1 MLSDAKERMTSY
13 FKLLAEKEG
22 DPSAAD
28 AVNSL
33 IEQTDDLIVLQ
44 EMESAV
50 EHRDKY
56 YRRMFAYALEFQKLG
71 IMSNINVPIEVDSEG
86 KNTRIMNELRDAFE
100 GYDMNQEIQEEINGN
115 IFTYD
120 KTFPIRDYRALLAE
134 IGNEQTGNR
143 WYVMLSDSGKLV
155 IY

>member
-1 MLSDAKERMTSY
+1 MSEAKERMTSY

-28 AVNSL
+28 AVNAL
-33 IEQTDDLIVLQ
+33 IKQTDDLIVLQ

-50 EHRDKY
+50 ALRDKQY
-56 YRRMFAYALEFQKLG
+56 MRLAAYARECQKLG
-71 IMSNINVPIEVDSEG
+71 IMGNVNVPIDSDGE
-86 KNTRIMNELRDAFE
+86 NTKIMNELRDAFE

-120 KTFPIRDYRALLAE
+120 KTFPIRDYRALLEE